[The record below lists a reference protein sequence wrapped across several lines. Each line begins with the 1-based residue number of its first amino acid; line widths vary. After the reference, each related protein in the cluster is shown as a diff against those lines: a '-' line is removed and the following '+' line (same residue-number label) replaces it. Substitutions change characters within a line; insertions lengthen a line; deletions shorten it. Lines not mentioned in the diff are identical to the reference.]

1 MKMIASNIGTIS
13 MAKVVKEALFDSWK
27 TATGCH
33 YDVYAE
39 DDGTIRVCK
48 HKISYDEAQ
57 IIAGDWLI
65 ANKAIHN
72 QGNNL
77 SYITTILGVIVC
89 TYVPK
94 GSNNAKIG
102 FAKCKNKDEYSY
114 TIGKALAYSR
124 ASGKKLP
131 DELANYLGI
140 KQ

>member
-1 MKMIASNIGTIS
+1 MKMIANNIGTIS
-13 MAKVVKEALFDSWK
+13 MAKVVKEALFGSWE
-27 TATGCH
+27 TATNCH
-33 YDVYAE
+33 FDVYTE

-65 ANKAIHN
+65 ANKALHVRE
-72 QGNNL
+72 NL
-77 SYITTILGVIVC
+77 SYMTTILDIIVC
-89 TYVPK
+89 TYIPK

-114 TIGKALAYSR
+114 VIGKALAYSR
-124 ASGKKLP
+124 ASGEPLP
-131 DELANYLGI
+131 DDLAAYLGI